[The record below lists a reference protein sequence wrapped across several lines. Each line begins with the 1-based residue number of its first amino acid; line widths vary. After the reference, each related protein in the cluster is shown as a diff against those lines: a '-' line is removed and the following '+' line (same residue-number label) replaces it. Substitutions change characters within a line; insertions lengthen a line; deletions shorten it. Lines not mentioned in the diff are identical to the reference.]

1 MSCDLS
7 LSEVR
12 PPEFSSSINFEVCIH
27 RLLKKGGTFT
37 VMLYNKKFDQL
48 LRGDHVPAGIIQMV
62 ASTQVYA
69 GPNCLAY
76 WV

>member
-1 MSCDLS
+1 MSRDLS

-12 PPEFSSSINFEVCIH
+12 PAEFSSSINFEVCIH
-27 RLLKKGGTFT
+27 RVLKKGGTFT
-37 VMLYNKKFDQL
+37 VMLYDRSSINYSAEIMF
-48 LRGDHVPAGIIQMV
+48 PAAIIQMV